1 VQDMVDFVAARILD
15 HLGVPQTLMQP
26 WGN

>member
-1 VQDMVDFVAARILD
+1 MVDFVAARILD